1 MSAKKNIAGHR
12 YGRLTAKIK
21 ECGMTSAKEQM
32 IELRR
37 LLGEVGFVDGV
48 WQMRINAARPVP
60 KPFTRGWKWSP
71 AKVVALDAYR
81 RKMENDA
88 AQSGRGLG

>member
-1 MSAKKNIAGHR
+1 MSAKD
-12 YGRLTAKIK
+12 
-21 ECGMTSAKEQM
+21 
-32 IELRR
+32 ELQDLRDM
-37 LLGEVGFVDGV
+37 LGEYAYIEAM
-48 WQMRINAARPVP
+48 WAMRINASKPVP